1 MEALTQKFVKTRKPH
16 ICFGC
21 GRRYP
26 AGTMMEFVAI
36 ADGGTVNNS
45 YLCETC
51 LEVVAEISNESG
63 YFEYYFGDL
72 QENAL
77 SLEAERKLSG

>member
-51 LEVVAEISNESG
+51 VGVVNQISSESG
-63 YFEYYFGDL
+63 YFEYVYGDL
-72 QENAL
+72 REDAL
-77 SLEAERKLSG
+77 LFESEKVGG

>member
-1 MEALTQKFVKTRKPH
+1 MEALTQKLVKTRKPH
-16 ICFGC
+16 TCFGC

-26 AGTMMEFVAI
+26 AGSTMEFAAI

-51 LEVVAEISNESG
+51 VQVVNEISSKSG
-63 YFEYYFGDL
+63 YFEYGFSEL
-72 QENAL
+72 REFAL
-77 SLEAERKLSG
+77 FLESERKLK

>member
-1 MEALTQKFVKTRKPH
+1 MEALTQKLVKTRKPH
-16 ICFGC
+16 TCFGC

-26 AGTMMEFVAI
+26 AGTTMEFAAI

-51 LEVVAEISNESG
+51 MEVVAEISNESG
-63 YFEYYFGDL
+63 YFEYCFGDL